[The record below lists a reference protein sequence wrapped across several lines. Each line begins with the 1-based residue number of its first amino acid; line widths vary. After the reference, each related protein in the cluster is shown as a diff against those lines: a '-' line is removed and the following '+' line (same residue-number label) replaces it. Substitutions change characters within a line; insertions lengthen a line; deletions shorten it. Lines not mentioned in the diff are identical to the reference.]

1 MIEITVK
8 DVWAALT
15 PAEKEDACVAFCEK
29 SAFSKDLQPQVFREL
44 AAAMNLREVALKRL
58 PVADKARYLRWKA
71 DGPVLRHIRDH
82 ILRSWMVIR
91 KNAMLVCFV
100 EAQALKHTGGIVAD
114 DVQAPDLETVKKAV
128 RAIRDQY
135 PPREVALYLGVM
147 LATGG
152 DIWAGLREAVEAEF
166 PSLKDVLV
174 PAPTT

>member
-1 MIEITVK
+1 
-8 DVWAALT
+8 
-15 PAEKEDACVAFCEK
+15 
-29 SAFSKDLQPQVFREL
+29 
-44 AAAMNLREVALKRL
+44 
-58 PVADKARYLRWKA
+58 
-71 DGPVLRHIRDH
+71 
-82 ILRSWMVIR
+82 MVIR